1 MTRKSGTRQD
11 SNQAGTEIRQKQRPG
26 INFTQASIVITQ
38 DQLSNRYKDQ
48 KVALIRHGQ
57 GSSRNS
63 DLGGRLIKE
72 QKYQVKTGFGRNI
85 DQAGAV
91 IEQVQR

>member
-1 MTRKSGTRQD
+1 VGPDRN
-11 SNQAGTEIRQKQRPG
+11 SNQAGTDIRQKQRPG
-26 INFTQASIVITQ
+26 INFTQASIVIRQ

-48 KVALIRHGQ
+48 KVALTRHGQ

-63 DLGGRLIKE
+63 DLGGRLIK
-72 QKYQVKTGFGRNI
+72 QQNYQERTGIGRNI